1 MNYERLQFLVCNG
14 TSCISSD
21 SSKIIDRLN
30 QLIKEK
36 NIKDVSVIPTGCI
49 GFCGEGPIVKV
60 QPDNVFYTKVKVE
73 DCESLIN
80 FHVLQGNP
88 VQRLLYEDPVKKEKI
103 KNQNNIDF
111 YSKQLRIALKNCGKI
126 NPEDINEYIV
136 EDGYLALYKALKE
149 MTPEEVVNEIK
160 ASGLRGRGGGGFP
173 TGFKWENTAK
183 EKSKEKYIF
192 CNADEGDPGA
202 FMDESLL
209 EGDPNCIIEAM
220 AIGGYATGANTGI
233 VYIRAEYP
241 LAIKR
246 LQHAVKQAREYG
258 FLGKDIFGSGFDFD
272 IIIKLGAGA
281 FVCGEE
287 TALIHSVEGGRG
299 EPTSKPPFPS
309 QHGYLG
315 KPTTV
320 NNVETYANIPK
331 IILNGSKWFSSIGT
345 KNSKGT
351 KVFALAGKVNNVGL
365 VEVPMGIT
373 LREIVYDIGG
383 GIPGGKKFKA
393 VQIGGPSGGVITE
406 ENLDTPIDYENL
418 KTAGAMMGSGG
429 LIVMDEDNDMVEI
442 AKFYLEFTQDES
454 CGRCTPCR
462 LGTKR
467 LLEMLNRLIDLKG
480 DQKQLDLMEDLC
492 HTIIDTAACGLG
504 QTAPN
509 PVLSTL
515 KYFRNEYEKYANKE
529 VKKSYSINKE
539 KCVGCSAC
547 KAVCPISCISGQVR
561 QAHEIAEDKCIACGS
576 CYNVCKFEAIVKPK
590 G

>member
-14 TSCISSD
+14 TSCVSSE
-21 SSKIIDRLN
+21 SSKIIERLN

-36 NIKDVSVIPTGCI
+36 NIQDVSVIPTGCI

-136 EDGYLALYKALKE
+136 EDGYRALYKALKE
-149 MTPEEVVNEIK
+149 MTPEEVVDEIK

-183 EKSKEKYIF
+183 EKAKEKYIF

-246 LQHAVKQAREYG
+246 LKHAVNQAREYG

-373 LREIVYDIGG
+373 LREIVYDIG
-383 GIPGGKKFKA
+383 
-393 VQIGGPSGGVITE
+393 
-406 ENLDTPIDYENL
+406 
-418 KTAGAMMGSGG
+418 
-429 LIVMDEDNDMVEI
+429 
-442 AKFYLEFTQDES
+442 
-454 CGRCTPCR
+454 
-462 LGTKR
+462 
-467 LLEMLNRLIDLKG
+467 
-480 DQKQLDLMEDLC
+480 
-492 HTIIDTAACGLG
+492 
-504 QTAPN
+504 
-509 PVLSTL
+509 
-515 KYFRNEYEKYANKE
+515 
-529 VKKSYSINKE
+529 
-539 KCVGCSAC
+539 
-547 KAVCPISCISGQVR
+547 
-561 QAHEIAEDKCIACGS
+561 
-576 CYNVCKFEAIVKPK
+576 
-590 G
+590 

>member
-1 MNYERLQFLVCNG
+1 MKYERLQFLVCNG
-14 TSCISSD
+14 TSCVSSE
-21 SSKIIDRLN
+21 SSKIIERLN

-36 NIKDVSVIPTGCI
+36 NIQDVSVIPTGCI

-136 EDGYLALYKALKE
+136 EDGYRALYKALKE
-149 MTPEEVVNEIK
+149 MTPEEVVDEIK

-209 EGDPNCIIEAM
+209 EGDPNCLIEAM
-220 AIGGYATGANTGI
+220 AIGGYATGANIGI

-246 LQHAVKQAREYG
+246 LKHAVNQAREYG

-383 GIPGGKKFKA
+383 GIPEGKKFKA

-418 KTAGAMMGSGG
+418 KAAGAMMGSGG

-462 LGTKR
+462 VGTKR

-492 HTIIDTAACGLG
+492 HNIIDTAACGLG

-547 KAVCPISCISGQVR
+547 KSACPISCISGQVR

-576 CYNVCKFEAIVKPK
+576 CYNVCKFEAIVKPN

>member
-14 TSCISSD
+14 TSCVSSE
-21 SSKIIDRLN
+21 SSKIIERLN

-36 NIKDVSVIPTGCI
+36 NIQDVSVIPTGCI

-136 EDGYLALYKALKE
+136 EDGYRALYKALKE
-149 MTPEEVVNEIK
+149 MTPEEVVDEIK

-246 LQHAVKQAREYG
+246 LKHAVKQAREYG

-383 GIPGGKKFKA
+383 GIPEGKKFKA

-418 KTAGAMMGSGG
+418 KAAGAMMGSGG

-462 LGTKR
+462 VGTKR
-467 LLEMLNRLIDLKG
+467 LLEMLNMLIDLKG

-492 HTIIDTAACGLG
+492 HNIIDTAACGLG

-547 KAVCPISCISGQVR
+547 KSACPISCISGQVR

>member
-14 TSCISSD
+14 TSCVSSE
-21 SSKIIDRLN
+21 SSKIIERLN

-36 NIKDVSVIPTGCI
+36 NIQDVSVIPTGCI

-136 EDGYLALYKALKE
+136 EDGYRALYKALKE
-149 MTPEEVVNEIK
+149 MTPEEVVDEIK

-183 EKSKEKYIF
+183 EKAKEKYIF

-246 LQHAVKQAREYG
+246 LKHAVNQAREYG

-383 GIPGGKKFKA
+383 GIPEGKKFKA

-418 KTAGAMMGSGG
+418 KAAGAMMGSGG

-462 LGTKR
+462 VGTKR

-492 HTIIDTAACGLG
+492 HNIIDTAACGLG

-547 KAVCPISCISGQVR
+547 KSACPISCISGQVR
-561 QAHEIAEDKCIACGS
+561 
-576 CYNVCKFEAIVKPK
+576 
-590 G
+590 

>member
-1 MNYERLQFLVCNG
+1 MKYERLQFLVCNG
-14 TSCISSD
+14 TSCVSSE
-21 SSKIIDRLN
+21 SSKIIERLN

-36 NIKDVSVIPTGCI
+36 NIQDVSVIPTGCI

-136 EDGYLALYKALKE
+136 EDGYRALYKALKE
-149 MTPEEVVNEIK
+149 MTPEEVVDEIK

-220 AIGGYATGANTGI
+220 AIGGYATGANIGI

-246 LQHAVKQAREYG
+246 LKHAVNQAREYG

-383 GIPGGKKFKA
+383 GIPEGKKFKA

-418 KTAGAMMGSGG
+418 KAAGAMMGSGG

-462 LGTKR
+462 VGTKR

-492 HTIIDTAACGLG
+492 HNIIDTAACGLG

-547 KAVCPISCISGQVR
+547 KSACPISCISGQVR

>member
-14 TSCISSD
+14 TSCVSSE
-21 SSKIIDRLN
+21 SSKIIERLN

-36 NIKDVSVIPTGCI
+36 NIQDVSVIPTGCI

-136 EDGYLALYKALKE
+136 EDGYRALYKVLKE
-149 MTPEEVVNEIK
+149 MTPEEVVDEIK

-246 LQHAVKQAREYG
+246 LKHAVKQAREYG

-383 GIPGGKKFKA
+383 GIPEGKKFKA

-418 KTAGAMMGSGG
+418 KAAGAMMGSGG

-462 LGTKR
+462 VGTKR
-467 LLEMLNRLIDLKG
+467 LLEMLNMLIDLKG

-492 HTIIDTAACGLG
+492 HNIIDTAACGLG

-547 KAVCPISCISGQVR
+547 KSACPISCISGQVR

-576 CYNVCKFEAIVKPK
+576 CYNVCKFEAIVKPN

>member
-1 MNYERLQFLVCNG
+1 MKYERLQFLVCNG
-14 TSCISSD
+14 TSCVSSE
-21 SSKIIDRLN
+21 SSKIIERLN

-36 NIKDVSVIPTGCI
+36 NIQDVSVIPTGCI

-136 EDGYLALYKALKE
+136 EDGYRALYKALKE
-149 MTPEEVVNEIK
+149 MTPEEVVDEIK

-246 LQHAVKQAREYG
+246 LKHAVNQAREYG

-418 KTAGAMMGSGG
+418 KAAGAMMGSGG

-462 LGTKR
+462 VGTKR

-492 HTIIDTAACGLG
+492 HNIIDTAACGLG

-547 KAVCPISCISGQVR
+547 KSACPISCISGQVR

>member
-1 MNYERLQFLVCNG
+1 MKYERLQFLVCNG
-14 TSCISSD
+14 TSCVSSE
-21 SSKIIDRLN
+21 SSKIIERLN

-36 NIKDVSVIPTGCI
+36 NIQDVSVIPTGCI

-136 EDGYLALYKALKE
+136 EDGYRALYKALKE
-149 MTPEEVVNEIK
+149 MTPEEVVDEIK

-220 AIGGYATGANTGI
+220 AIGGYATGANIGI

-246 LQHAVKQAREYG
+246 LKHAVNQAREYG

-383 GIPGGKKFKA
+383 GIPEGKKFKA

-418 KTAGAMMGSGG
+418 KAAGAMMGSGG

-462 LGTKR
+462 VGTKR

-492 HTIIDTAACGLG
+492 HNIIDTAACGLG

-547 KAVCPISCISGQVR
+547 KSACPISCISGQVR

-576 CYNVCKFEAIVKPK
+576 CYNVCKFEAIVKPN

>member
-14 TSCISSD
+14 TSCVSSE
-21 SSKIIDRLN
+21 SSKIIERLN

-36 NIKDVSVIPTGCI
+36 NIQDVSVIPTGCI

-136 EDGYLALYKALKE
+136 EDGYRALYKALKE
-149 MTPEEVVNEIK
+149 MTPEEVVDEIK

-183 EKSKEKYIF
+183 EKAKEKYIF

-246 LQHAVKQAREYG
+246 LKHAVNQAREYG

-383 GIPGGKKFKA
+383 GIPEGKKFKA

-418 KTAGAMMGSGG
+418 KAAGAMMGSGG

-462 LGTKR
+462 VGTKR

-492 HTIIDTAACGLG
+492 HNIIDTAACGLG

-547 KAVCPISCISGQVR
+547 KSACPISCISGQVR

>member
-14 TSCISSD
+14 TSCVSSE
-21 SSKIIDRLN
+21 SSKIIERLN

-36 NIKDVSVIPTGCI
+36 NIQDVSVIPTGCI

-136 EDGYLALYKALKE
+136 EDGYRALYKALKE
-149 MTPEEVVNEIK
+149 MTPEEVVDEIK

-233 VYIRAEYP
+233 VYVRAEYP

-246 LQHAVKQAREYG
+246 LKHAVNQAREYG

-383 GIPGGKKFKA
+383 GIPEGKKFKA

-418 KTAGAMMGSGG
+418 KAAGAMMGSGG

-462 LGTKR
+462 VGTKR

-492 HTIIDTAACGLG
+492 HNIIDTAACGLG

-547 KAVCPISCISGQVR
+547 KSACPISCISGQVR
-561 QAHEIAEDKCIACGS
+561 QVHEIAEDKCIACGS
-576 CYNVCKFEAIVKPK
+576 CYNVCKFEAIVKPN

>member
-136 EDGYLALYKALKE
+136 EDGYLALYKVLKE
-149 MTPEEVVNEIK
+149 MTPEEVVEEIK

-462 LGTKR
+462 VGTKR

-480 DQKQLDLMEDLC
+480 DQKQLALMEDLC